1 MQLKTYLIYC
11 LILYLVLVI
20 RTLLY
25 IEKEKTRRAEKGDR
39 RNRKR
44 ENQGEGCRRPIASS
58 SPLLLLRL
66 MPPLS
71 STSPH
76 LATTSPPID
85 QQPEGQRLVLSV
97 ILPTSPPFCSVCCP
111 HRPHHRQPL
120 IGSHHQQRRGKSG
133 HPARLWVDAITTTSP
148 PHRHRSTSNQTGSA
162 AGCLSSCPPRLSS
175 VPSAVL
181 TVRTIAIRSS
191 GRTTNKG
198 EGRAGTLPGSG
209 WMPSPPPRHRST
221 SNQKGIAS
229 CCLSSCPPRP
239 LPRPLFQVVRVGQ
252 TTIHGGPPLPAHP
265 ADPLHHAGVCGR
277 IYRKV

>member
-111 HRPHHRQPL
+111 HRPHHRHPL
-120 IGSHHQQRRGKSG
+120 IRSHHQQRRGKSG
-133 HPARLWVDAITTTSP
+133 HPARLWVDAIATTSP
-148 PHRHRSTSNQTGSA
+148 PIDQQPEGHRLVLSVILPASSSSPSPLP
-162 AGCLSSCPPRLSS
+162 GC
-175 VPSAVL
+175 
-181 TVRTIAIRSS
+181 
-191 GRTTNKG
+191 
-198 EGRAGTLPGSG
+198 EGRADHHPWRATPSRS
-209 WMPSPPPRHRST
+209 PCRHSPPSRGRPTSPRLALLEVWRAYST
-221 SNQKGIAS
+221 DPDELT
-229 CCLSSCPPRP
+229 LS
-239 LPRPLFQVVRVGQ
+239 QA
-252 TTIHGGPPLPAHP
+252 T
-265 ADPLHHAGVCGR
+265 
-277 IYRKV
+277 